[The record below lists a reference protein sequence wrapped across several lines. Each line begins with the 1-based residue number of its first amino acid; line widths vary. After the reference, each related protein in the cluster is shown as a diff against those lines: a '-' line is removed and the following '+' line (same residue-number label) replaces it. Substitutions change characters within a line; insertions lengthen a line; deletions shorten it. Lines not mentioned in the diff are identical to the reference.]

1 MTSPFPLNTLYILFL
16 FPFFGFVHQHHLF
29 SILGSSPFSSF
40 LSPACFLFPP
50 SLLPSLLLYF
60 LISLLLFTLLSSF
73 LLSPPPLVL
82 YSLLLSTLLTPHL
95 CSPQQLCPLC
105 LQLADLSL
113 LGLDLTPQS
122 LQLLVE
128 THTHTP

>member
-1 MTSPFPLNTLYILFL
+1 MDNWDVIGY
-16 FPFFGFVHQHHLF
+16 
-29 SILGSSPFSSF
+29 LG
-40 LSPACFLFPP
+40 
-50 SLLPSLLLYF
+50 
-60 LISLLLFTLLSSF
+60 
-73 LLSPPPLVL
+73 
-82 YSLLLSTLLTPHL
+82 L

-113 LGLDLTPQS
+113 LRLDLTPQS